1 MLPLTLP
8 LAADLAGHLGWLVH
22 TLLPGHHGALLLGD
36 IPAVHHRH
44 IAAPCPTA
52 LTGDTGLLH
61 RGSRCAQ
68 KIGFM
73 ESTRALSLSCHS
85 QSHFHHEEKTR
96 HILAAASGS
105 PHPVSALLAGP
116 GLALWPVEGPAL
128 PLLHRAALHPA
139 HSLVLRP
146 ALQLATRVSED
157 LTITEKAPTRA
168 FSYFSYLGGYNY
180 FTVGCSRP
188 SRRSRRMP

>member
-1 MLPLTLP
+1 
-8 LAADLAGHLGWLVH
+8 
-22 TLLPGHHGALLLGD
+22 
-36 IPAVHHRH
+36 
-44 IAAPCPTA
+44 
-52 LTGDTGLLH
+52 
-61 RGSRCAQ
+61 
-68 KIGFM
+68 M

-105 PHPVSALLAGP
+105 PHPVPALLAGP

-146 ALQLATRVSED
+146 ALQLATRVRED
-157 LTITEKAPTRA
+157 FTITEKAPTRA
-168 FSYFSYLGGYNY
+168 FSYLKAATTA
-180 FTVGCSRP
+180 FTFKTLLRHYAKRVLTPR
-188 SRRSRRMP
+188 